1 MKKLYLGTVLVLVFL
16 GAWLAD
22 WNIRHAAPEPSA
34 STLIRS
40 RDDDLL
46 EIEIGYPEG
55 RAPLQS
61 PPPATGKERAKPV
74 DAGGP
79 VPGKHGG
86 EGPAAS
92 PVPGFRIYE
101 VRKGDTVSEIA
112 ERLLGTSRR
121 AGEIIRLNGLE
132 DPKRIRPG
140 MKLKIPAK

>member
-22 WNIRHAAPEPSA
+22 WNIRHAAPPARTS
-34 STLIRS
+34 SLIRS
-40 RDDDLL
+40 REDDLL

-55 RAPLQS
+55 RAPVRHEV
-61 PPPATGKERAKPV
+61 PPPEMGKGGTPGRTINKKRTPPHGV
-74 DAGGP
+74 PRNAGGY
-79 VPGKHGG
+79 
-86 EGPAAS
+86 
-92 PVPGFRIYE
+92 RIYE

-112 ERLLGTSRR
+112 QRLLGTSRR
-121 AGEIIRLNGLE
+121 AGEIIRLNGLA